1 MQCETTKDATE
12 TPQPDAQRSSQSS
25 LRQAPSRAAGGAR
38 GRTRPRAH
46 NVDQTPSTSIRNTQ
60 CASGAS
66 SEYNSPQ
73 ALVPLQSDGPNG
85 ARCPFPKKLSA
96 NGTSGADVHKTARS
110 LSSSLAV
117 VSSVDGPLADH
128 PARCSLIHPDGLDA
142 ASHHLAAMSALPM
155 PASAL
160 SLVSVAV
167 EPDPAPPATLLGG
180 EAPE

>member
-1 MQCETTKDATE
+1 ML
-12 TPQPDAQRSSQSS
+12 RRRHS
-25 LRQAPSRAAGGAR
+25 LTHSAAHSPHCAKRGSRAARCGGRRA
-38 GRTRPRAH
+38 GVTRPRAH

>member
-1 MQCETTKDATE
+1 ML
-12 TPQPDAQRSSQSS
+12 RRRHS
-25 LRQAPSRAAGGAR
+25 LTHSAAHSPHCAKRSRAAGGAR
-38 GRTRPRAH
+38 GYTRPRAH
-46 NVDQTPSTSIRNTQ
+46 NVDQTPSTYIRNTQ

-66 SEYNSPQ
+66 SEYNSP
-73 ALVPLQSDGPNG
+73 QSDGPNG